1 MLQFSFKKQYS
12 LSNELSDRGLVFS
25 LLGSRI
31 LASCVLAVSAINAS
45 AENLALP
52 SVEVRAQRLNT
63 SEPSAL
69 NSADTAEL
77 LVRHSS
83 VDLYQTGGLSALPS
97 IRGLNDDRI
106 KFTIDGASITA
117 ACGNHMNP
125 ALSYISPSSVGSIE
139 VLAGI
144 TPVSM
149 GGDSIAGTINI
160 KSAPINFAENSEP
173 LLIEATAASF
183 YRSNNNGLSA
193 DIKASAASDKFSIG
207 FSGGVDRAQSYKDGN
222 GNTVNATQFDRR
234 HQNIV
239 LALKGE
245 DRELSLRIKHQDIL
259 YQGFANQRMDM
270 VGNSSDAISANYTQ
284 QFSGAKLDANIFWQQ
299 VKHEMGF
306 FSPEKTGTMPML
318 TDGKDVG
325 YSIKLD
331 IPLNAPS
338 DALFKPAHLMRV
350 GHDYQRQ
357 TLSDYWPPVAGSAM
371 MGPNTFK
378 NINHGKRDRF
388 GVFAEIESK
397 WTAKWTT
404 LLGIRDDYIKMST
417 DNIQPYGG
425 VGMMGVMMNAADVAA
440 ASAFNARNKSQSDH
454 HVDLTATAKY
464 ESSST
469 HNIAFG
475 YARKTRSPSLYERY
489 TWGRGDM
496 AMLMT
501 GWFGDAN
508 GYVGDINL
516 KPETANTLSATFDW
530 HDAGK
535 QALQF
540 TLTPHYSYIQDYIG
554 ANRIGTSG
562 TISGSRPLL
571 QFNNHDV
578 QIYGVEATAKAAL
591 WNNSAFGQGVIKS
604 NLAWTRGE
612 RVSSGEDLYHMMP
625 LKARIALEQSQAAW
639 SNALEVE
646 LVSNKSRVDTNRFE
660 PTTAGYALL
669 NLRSSYQFKHAR
681 LDIAANNLLDKYYEL
696 PLGGVNYAS
705 WKAAGGIGSIGALPG
720 MGRSINA
727 GLTINY

>member
-1 MLQFSFKKQYS
+1 MQQFKLKKYHTFS
-12 LSNELSDRGLVFS
+12 GGLSSSGSALTLLSP
-25 LLGSRI
+25 RI
-31 LASCVLAVSAINAS
+31 LASCMLAVSSFHAS

-52 SVEVRAQRLNT
+52 SVEVRAQRLHA
-63 SEPSAL
+63 SEQSAL
-69 NSADTAEL
+69 NSADTAAL
-77 LVRHSS
+77 LLRHPS
-83 VDLYQTGGLSALPS
+83 VDLYQAGGLSALPS

-106 KFTIDGASITA
+106 KFTVDGASITA

-125 ALSYISPSSVGSIE
+125 ALSYISASSVGSIY
-139 VLAGI
+139 VIAGI

-160 KSAPINFAENSEP
+160 KSVPINFAPDSEQ
-173 LLIEATAASF
+173 LLIEAAASSF

-193 DIKASAASDKFSIG
+193 DIKASVATDKLSIG

-222 GNTVNATQFDRR
+222 GNTVNSTQFDRR
-234 HQNIV
+234 YQNIV
-239 LALKGE
+239 LALKGD
-245 DRELSLRIKHQDIL
+245 DRELSMRIKHQDIL
-259 YQGFANQRMDM
+259 FQGFPNQRMDM

-284 QFSGAKLDANIFWQQ
+284 QFRGAKLDANIFWQQ
-299 VKHEMGF
+299 VNHEMGF

-318 TDGKDVG
+318 TDGKDYG
-325 YSIKLD
+325 YNIKLD
-331 IPLNAPS
+331 IQLNAPS
-338 DALFKPAHLMRV
+338 DALLKPAHLLRI

-371 MGPNTFK
+371 MGPNTFN
-378 NINHGKRDRF
+378 NINNGKRDRF

-404 LLGIRDDYIKMST
+404 LLGIRDDYIKMNT
-417 DNIQPYGG
+417 DNVQSYGG
-425 VGMMGVMMNAADVAA
+425 VGMMGVMMNAADNAA
-440 ASAFNARNKSQSDH
+440 AIAFNARNKSQTDN

-464 ESSST
+464 ETSST
-469 HNIAFG
+469 NNIAFG
-475 YARKTRSPSLYERY
+475 YARKTRSPNLYERY

-516 KPETANTLSATFDW
+516 KPETANTLSTTFDW
-530 HDAGK
+530 HDAEK

-554 ANRIGTSG
+554 VNRIGTSG
-562 TISGSRPLL
+562 MMSGSRSLL
-571 QFNNHDV
+571 QFNNQDA

-591 WNNSAFGQGVIKS
+591 WNNSALGQGVIKS

-612 RVSSGEDLYHMMP
+612 RVSTGEDLYHMMP

-639 SNALEVE
+639 SNAVEVE
-646 LVSNKSRVDTNRFE
+646 LVSNKSRVDANRLE

-681 LDIAANNLLDKYYEL
+681 LDIAANNLFDKYYEL

-705 WKAAGGIGSIGALPG
+705 WKAAGSMGSIGALPG

-727 GLTINY
+727 GLTVNY